1 MSPAIVSNLIIY
13 PVKSTAGLSLP
24 QAELL
29 TSGLVGDRRY
39 LITKPDGTFVTGRTH
54 PKITSIRS
62 NYHGEIL
69 RLTQE
74 DMIDLVLD
82 PAGFSESYL
91 DTSVWGTE
99 LIGQICGDKADDW
112 ISTVLGEPLRL
123 LYFGNRSERYIKQH
137 PDCDV
142 SFADGYPL
150 LLIGDSSLAHLNN
163 RLPAPVSMANFRPN
177 ITVSGSPAFEEDGWS
192 LIRIGDVRFEL
203 PKACARCVFTTV
215 DPHAHVADKTLEP
228 LRTLTSYRQRQNSRD
243 VLFGENMIPLNSGS
257 IRIGDPVEVLKTKT
271 RPVYI
276 DNWLPSASRLS
287 QQMKPP
293 AAKDFLNSPVLLRC
307 VQIIQET
314 HDIRTF
320 KFIADPQQRF
330 DYKAGQFL
338 TLFVPIDGKVVSR
351 CYTISSSPSRP
362 DSLTI
367 TVKRVTGGKVSNWLH
382 DHLAIGS
389 TLEAQGPS
397 GQFHL
402 QENQPRQ
409 LLLLSGGSGITP
421 MLSMLRFITDNAL
434 DFDIH
439 FHHSARR
446 NCDLVSWQELTLLA
460 RQVPGLKL
468 SFNTSQEKP
477 DTSHSNKVF
486 EGRLT
491 RDKLIEVCPDLLE
504 RSIFV
509 CGPDAFMKTAQED
522 LRILGL
528 PDDQYEQESFSI
540 VPLAPPEDARGESYK
555 IHFTKSGVTT
565 EIKGNQTVL
574 TVAEASGIDAPYSC
588 RGGICGTCKQLLV
601 SGSIAAPN
609 AMGLSNE
616 EVDTGFFLPCCS
628 FPRSDLSVDI

>member
-1 MSPAIVSNLIIY
+1 MSAAIVSSLIIY
-13 PVKSTAGLSLP
+13 PVKSTAGLGLQ
-24 QAELL
+24 QADLM
-29 TSGLVGDRRY
+29 TSGLIGDRRY

-62 NYHGEIL
+62 HYHDTAL

-74 DMIDLVLD
+74 DMKDLILD
-82 PAGFSESYL
+82 PSRFSESYL

-99 LIGQICGDKADDW
+99 LIGQICGEEADSW
-112 ISTVLGEPLRL
+112 ISKVLGEPLRL
-123 LYFGNRSERYIKQH
+123 LYFGDRSERYIKQH

-177 ITVSGSPAFEEDGWS
+177 ITVSGSPAFAEDGWS
-192 LIRIGDVRFEL
+192 LIRIGDVKFEL

-243 VLFGENMIPLNSGS
+243 VLFGENMIPLNAGS
-257 IRIGDPVEVLKTKT
+257 LRIGDPVEVLKTKT

-276 DNWLPSASRLS
+276 DNWLPNKSRLT
-287 QQMKPP
+287 QHMKPS
-293 AAKDFLNSPVLLRC
+293 AARDFQKAPVLLRC

-314 HDIRTF
+314 HDIKTF

-338 TLFVPIDGKVVSR
+338 TLFVPIDGKMVSR

-367 TVKRVTGGKVSNWLH
+367 TVKRVAGGKVSNWLH
-382 DHLAIGS
+382 DHLATGS
-389 TLEAQGPS
+389 ILEAQGPS

-402 QENQPRQ
+402 KENQPRQ

-439 FHHSARR
+439 FHHSARK
-446 NCDLVSWQELTLLA
+446 NCDLVAWQELVLLA
-460 RQVPGLKL
+460 RQTPGLKL

-477 DTSHSNKVF
+477 DRSHNCKIF

-491 RDKLIEVCPDLLE
+491 RDKLMEICPDLLE
-504 RSIFV
+504 RSVFV
-509 CGPDAFMKTAQED
+509 CGPDTFMKATQEN
-522 LRILGL
+522 LSKLGL
-528 PDDQYEQESFSI
+528 PDHQYEQESFTI
-540 VPLAPPEDARGESYK
+540 TPLAPPEDAREESYK
-555 IHFTKSGVTT
+555 IHFIKSGITT
-565 EIKGNQTVL
+565 EIRGNQSVL

-588 RGGICGTCKQLLV
+588 RGGICSSCKQQLV
-601 SGSIAAPN
+601 NGTITAPN
-609 AMGLSNE
+609 AMGLSKE
-616 EVDTGFFLPCCS
+616 EIDNGFFLPCCS
-628 FPRSDLSVDI
+628 FPKSDLSIDI